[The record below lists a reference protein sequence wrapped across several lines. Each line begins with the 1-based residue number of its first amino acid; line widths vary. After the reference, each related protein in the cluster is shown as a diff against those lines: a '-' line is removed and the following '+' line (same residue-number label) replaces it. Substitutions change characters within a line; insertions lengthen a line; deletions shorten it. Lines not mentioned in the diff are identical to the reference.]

1 MKSQESRCPLN
12 LEQRFSKMTKQAK
25 SKPLDVKTVTVSDK
39 EALLTRIDACSQ
51 TAEDALLIRQIFD
64 IIEILREKVAL
75 NETRIKA
82 LLKQIFGITSEKTEK
97 IQEALKEMDR
107 ETVITNNSEVESKM
121 SKKISES
128 QKSDFEQA
136 DQKAKGHGRNG
147 ADAYTGAKRISIAH
161 PELTPGDK
169 CPECFQGKVYLQKQP
184 GVFIQIIGSSPLQ
197 AAVYEL
203 TKLRCNLCGEVFQA
217 PPPKEIAEQMTG
229 PKHYDETAKSM
240 IALLRYGAGLP
251 MYRLAELQKQ
261 LGIPLPVSTQWDK
274 IRELSYHLMPVYKA
288 LIRQAAQGEL
298 FYNDDT
304 GMKVLSL
311 KKEIA
316 EEVKTQKGK
325 TRTGIFTTGII
336 SVVEKQRIAL
346 YFSGRKHAGENITD
360 LLEKRQAGLSPP
372 IQMSDAKSG
381 NTPKNIEVIE
391 CCCNTHARR
400 NFVNVAEDFPDQ
412 CLYVIT
418 EVFSRIYHY
427 DAFAKQNGLSPEERL
442 KYHQDNSGPIMDAF
456 YLWLEKQFEEKLVE
470 PNSSLGKAITYTFNH
485 WEKLTRFLQVPRA
498 PLDNNICEQML
509 KKAILHRKN
518 SLFYKTEGGAQL
530 GDLFMS
536 LIYTCQLAGVNLFD
550 YLTQLQLHT
559 TSVSLSPDQ
568 WFPWNYKETTCHL
581 TIKASA

>member
-1 MKSQESRCPLN
+1 MKQKLPKLKR
-12 LEQRFSKMTKQAK
+12 MT
-25 SKPLDVKTVTVSDK
+25 PEEL
-39 EALLTRIDACSQ
+39 EALLQRTEEIIPP
-51 TAEDALLIRQIFD
+51 EDAQAIRQITETLNF
-64 IIEILREKVAL
+64 ILENAAK
-75 NETRIKA
+75 NEVRIKA
-82 LLKQIFGITSEKTEK
+82 LLRQIMGIKSEKAK
-97 IQEALKEMDR
+97 IIKAALNAQKDVKNEMKLD
-107 ETVITNNSEVESKM
+107 TSMDSTKSQDSKT
-121 SKKISES
+121 KPVS
-128 QKSDFEQA
+128 QKP
-136 DQKAKGHGRNG
+136 KGHGRNG
-147 ADAYTGAKRISIAH
+147 VDTYTGADRITIAH
-161 PELTPGDK
+161 SELTPGDD

-184 GVFIQIIGSSPLQ
+184 GVFIHITGSSPLQ
-197 AAVYEL
+197 TVVYEME
-203 TKLRCNLCGEVFQA
+203 KLRCNLCGEVFQA
-217 PPPKEIAEQMTG
+217 LPPQEIAKQMVG
-229 PKHYDETAKSM
+229 PKHYAETAKSM

-274 IRELSYHLMPVYKA
+274 IRELSYHLMPVYNA
-288 LIRQAAQGEL
+288 LIKQAAQGEL

-336 SVVEKQRIAL
+336 SEVEKQRIAL

-360 LLEKRQAGLSPP
+360 LLEKRHAGLSPP

-391 CCCNTHARR
+391 SCCNTHARR

-418 EVFSRIYHY
+418 EVFGRIYHY
-427 DAFAKQNGLSPEERL
+427 DMLAKQNGLSPEVRL

-456 YLWLEKQFEEKLVE
+456 YLWLEKQFDEKLVE

-485 WEKLTRFLQVPRA
+485 WEKLTRFLQVPGA
-498 PLDNNICEQML
+498 PLDNNICERML

-536 LIYTCQLAGVNLFD
+536 LIYTCQLAGVNPFD
-550 YLTQLQLHT
+550 YLTQLQIHT
-559 TSVSLSPDQ
+559 TLVSQAPDQ
-568 WFPWNYKETTCHL
+568 WFPWNYKETIGHL